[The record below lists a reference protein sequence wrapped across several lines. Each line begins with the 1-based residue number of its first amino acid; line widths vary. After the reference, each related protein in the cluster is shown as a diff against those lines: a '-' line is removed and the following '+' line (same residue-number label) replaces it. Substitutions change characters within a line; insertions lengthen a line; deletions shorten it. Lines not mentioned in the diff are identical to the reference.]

1 MSSPTVAAIPG
12 AGRRTLARLV
22 AGLRFRDALLVT
34 LVPVAAAG
42 YLFAA
47 SVADYARARQFDDYW
62 SRSITVA
69 GAFSARAR
77 GMLALP
83 GALAQRQRFDPEARD
98 AGIIRLAVPAASWD
112 TVAGD
117 PQAMF
122 GQWAQGTL
130 TYGGTAI
137 AVRVRKR
144 GDNSVHWV
152 TEKVSVTVRTP
163 RDEFY
168 KQYRSFGL
176 SGKDVLPSYLANRL
190 AREFGVLAP
199 ATEVVPLFLNN
210 RFYGMYRFIEP
221 VDESFLR
228 PFDRMPGNIFRGDRA
243 ERGEYVKGQ
252 PRNLFENPYLWDR
265 LAVSERPT
273 AAGAD
278 QLRLLLDDLAGTTFE
293 DHRRLA
299 ARFERGALARLFAY
313 LLVAGDPWHADGVH
327 NQLIYEDPSTA
338 RLHPIPW
345 DTRLLELGDRPP
357 VRSDLFRALLAD
369 PFLVDAVARELAP
382 RLGGGGVGGRGG
394 IARTGDSLVRAA
406 EARYASY
413 FAYDRARA
421 GLIPDVG
428 DAAAAA
434 ARLARNAERLA
445 RWLDDAA
452 TVFHVERSGT
462 GAILDFETRGR
473 VGVDLVGFELDR
485 PAVGARL
492 TRDWNLSGV
501 GDAGDDAL
509 PLRAETPTRL
519 MLVRHEPLLA
529 GWSTDSAVIAPG
541 HVPYR
546 FFLTGLPA
554 GATVRPVL
562 RNRVTGAA
570 VTAGVWEAGAAIRP
584 ATAWHPWRYPVRAPR
599 TIRFAGTVRLTET
612 LRTAEGDTLLI
623 APGTTLRLGPDVSVV
638 ARGPVFARGTAAQPI
653 RVVPDVSALRPWGAF
668 SLLGHGADGSVV
680 SHVEFAEGGGALV
693 DRIEYIGM
701 VNVHHAAR
709 VVFDDVTFRDN
720 VRSDDTFHALHAEVA
735 LRRCRF
741 VRANSDAAD
750 FDVSTGEIV
759 DTRFEG
765 SGGDAID
772 LMASAPW
779 IANVFITGA
788 GDKGISVGEA
798 SRPVIV
804 NTRIERSLRGIEVKD
819 RSAPVVLH
827 SEFTGGGVGLRE
839 RRKNWRYGDGGWA
852 TLVRSV
858 FQDNETSRERDAFSR
873 LTPIGVVGLD
883 STETGAAEPSWLYAL
898 LGLSTDGTVPG
909 RLARWSRREP
919 ARAIA
924 AARFVDDFGPLSDGW
939 EMGGGATRLEK
950 RRDALQLDVER
961 ITGSATRVVD
971 WTVPD
976 AGALL
981 VIEVGGRDVTGG
993 RLVARGETREAAVR
1007 FTVPADPN
1015 TFSVVTLDLGP
1026 GRWTE
1031 VRVEATPQPGLS
1043 HTIQRATGLSV
1054 LRAGRLALRGYTVV
1068 PRDGPGR

>member
-1 MSSPTVAAIPG
+1 MSSLTVAAVPS
-12 AGRRTLARLV
+12 AGRRTLGRLV

-34 LVPVAAAG
+34 LVPVAATA

-98 AGIIRLAVPAASWD
+98 AGIIRLDVPAASWD

-122 GQWAQGTL
+122 GQWVEGTL

-144 GDNSVHWV
+144 GDNSVHWI

-265 LAVSERPT
+265 VALSERPT

-299 ARFERGALARLFAY
+299 ARFERDAVARLFAY
-313 LLVAGDPWHADGVH
+313 LLVAGDPWHVDGVH

-369 PFLVDAVARELAP
+369 PFLVDAIARELAP
-382 RLGGGGVGGRGG
+382 RLAEGG

-434 ARLARNAERLA
+434 ARLARNVERLA

-462 GAILDFETRGR
+462 GAVLDLETRGR
-473 VGVDLVGFELDR
+473 VGVDLVGLELDR
-485 PAVGARL
+485 PAVGVRL
-492 TRDWNLSGV
+492 TRDRNLSGAE
-501 GDAGDDAL
+501 DAGDEAL
-509 PLRAETPTRL
+509 PLRAGTPTRL

-529 GWSTDSAVIAPG
+529 GWSTDSVVIAPG

-554 GATVRPVL
+554 GATVRPIL

-570 VTAGVWEAGAAIRP
+570 VTAGAWEAGAAIRP
-584 ATAWHPWRYPVRAPR
+584 ATAWHPWRFPVRAPR

-612 LRTAEGDTLLI
+612 LRTGVGDTLLI

-638 ARGPVFARGTAAQPI
+638 ARGPVFARGTSAQPI
-653 RVVPDVSALRPWGAF
+653 RVVPDVSVQRPWGAF

-701 VNVHHAAR
+701 INVHHAAR
-709 VVFDDVTFRDN
+709 VVFEDVTFRDN

-750 FDVSTGEIV
+750 FDVSTGEIA
-759 DTRFEG
+759 DSRFEG

-772 LMASAPW
+772 LMASTPW

-804 NTRIERSLRGIEVKD
+804 NTHIERSLRGIEVKD

-827 SEFTGGGVGLRE
+827 SEFVGGGVGLRE
-839 RRKNWRYGDGGWA
+839 RRKNWRYGGGGWA
-852 TLVRSV
+852 TIVRSV
-858 FQDNETSRERDAFSR
+858 FAGNEAARERDEFSR
-873 LTPIGVVGLD
+873 VTSIGVVGLD
-883 STETGAAEPSWLYAL
+883 SADGGPGEATWLYAL
-898 LGLSTDGTVPG
+898 LGVRAQSAGPG
-909 RLARWSRREP
+909 PLARWSRSAP
-919 ARAIA
+919 AVPLD
-924 AARFVDDFGPLSDGW
+924 AARFVDDFGPVSDGW
-939 EMGGGATRLEK
+939 TMGGGATRLEK

-961 ITGSATRVVD
+961 TTGRATRAVD
-971 WTVPD
+971 WRVSET
-976 AGALL
+976 GAVL
-981 VIEVGGRDVTGG
+981 VVEVGGRDVAAG
-993 RLVARGETREAAVR
+993 RLVVRGAAREAAVT
-1007 FTVPADPN
+1007 FTLPADPN
-1015 TFSVVTLDLGP
+1015 TFQVVTLDLGP
-1026 GRWTE
+1026 GHWTE
-1031 VRVEATPQPGLS
+1031 VRLEATPRPGLS

-1054 LRAGRLALRGYTVV
+1054 LRAGRLTLRGYTVV
-1068 PRDGPGR
+1068 PREGPGAR

>member
-1 MSSPTVAAIPG
+1 MTAVPVAGAPR
-12 AGRRTLARLV
+12 AGRRVLARMV

-34 LVPVAAAG
+34 LVPLAATA

-62 SRSITVA
+62 SRGVTVA

-77 GMLALP
+77 GLLALP
-83 GALAQRQRFDPEARD
+83 GALAVRRRFDPEARD
-98 AGIIRLAVPAASWD
+98 AGIIRLDVPAAAWD

-117 PQAMF
+117 PQARF
-122 GQWAQGTL
+122 GQWVEGTL
-130 TYGGTAI
+130 SYGGTAI
-137 AVRVRKR
+137 AVRLRKR
-144 GDNSVHWV
+144 GDNSVHWI

-176 SGKDVLPSYLANRL
+176 SGKDALPSYLANRL

-199 ATEVVPLFLNN
+199 ATEVVPVFLNN
-210 RFYGMYRFIEP
+210 RFYGMYRFLEL

-228 PFDRMPGNIFRGDRA
+228 PFGRMPGNVFRGDRA

-265 LAVSERPT
+265 VAVSERPT

-278 QLRLLLDDLAGTTFE
+278 QLRLMLDDLNGTTFE
-293 DHRRLA
+293 DHQQLI
-299 ARFERGALARLFAY
+299 ARFERDALARLFAY
-313 LLVAGDPWHADGVH
+313 LLVAGDPWHMDGVH

-345 DTRLLELGDRPP
+345 DTRLLELADRPP
-357 VRSDLFRALLAD
+357 VRSDLFRALLKD
-369 PFLVDAVARELAP
+369 PFLVDAIARELAP
-382 RLGGGGVGGRGG
+382 RLGPDG

-406 EARYASY
+406 EARYAAY
-413 FAYDRARA
+413 FAWDRARA

-428 DAAAAA
+428 GAGSAA
-434 ARLARNAERLA
+434 ARLSRNVERLS

-452 TVFHVERSGT
+452 TVFHVERA
-462 GAILDFETRGR
+462 GAGGVLDLETRGR
-473 VGVDLVGFELDR
+473 VGVDLVGLELDR
-485 PAVGARL
+485 PAPGLRL
-492 TRDWNLSGV
+492 TRDRNLSGTS
-501 GDAGDDAL
+501 DAGDEGL
-509 PLRAETPTRL
+509 PLRAETGTRL
-519 MLVRHEPLLA
+519 MLTRHEPMPA
-529 GWSTDSAVIAPG
+529 GWSTDTAVIAPG
-541 HVPYR
+541 HIPYR
-546 FFLTGLPA
+546 FFIAGLPA
-554 GATVRPVL
+554 GATVRPIL
-562 RNRVTGAA
+562 RNRVTGAPVA
-570 VTAGVWEAGAAIRP
+570 AGTWEAGAPIRP
-584 ATAWHPWRYPVRAPR
+584 ATAWHPWRYPARAPR
-599 TIRFAGTVRLTET
+599 TVRFAGTVRLTET
-612 LRTAEGDTLLI
+612 LRTGERDTLVI
-623 APGTTLRLGPDVSVV
+623 APGTTLRLGPDVSIV
-638 ARGPVFARGTAAQPI
+638 ARGPVIARGTAAQPI
-653 RVVPDVSALRPWGAF
+653 RIVPDVSAARPWGAF
-668 SLLGHGADGSVV
+668 ALLGNGSDGSEFR
-680 SHVEFAEGGGALV
+680 HVEFAEGGGALV

-709 VVFDDVTFRDN
+709 VVFEDVTFRDN
-720 VRSDDTFHALHAEVA
+720 VRSDDTFHALHADVA

-750 FDVSTGEIV
+750 FDVSSGEIT

-772 LMASAPW
+772 LMASTPW

-804 NTRIERSLRGIEVKD
+804 NARVERSVRGIEVKD

-827 SEFTGGGVGLRE
+827 SEFTGSGVGLRE
-839 RRKNWRYGDGGWA
+839 RRKNWRYGGGGWA

-858 FQDNETSRERDAFSR
+858 FEGNETARERDEFSR
-873 LTPIGVVGLD
+873 LTPVGVVGLD
-883 STETGAAEPSWLYAL
+883 STDSGAGEPSWLFAL
-898 LGLSTDGTVPG
+898 LGLSTEGEAPG

-924 AARFVDDFGPLSDGW
+924 AARFVDDFGPVSDGW

-961 ITGSATRVVD
+961 TAGSATRAVD
-971 WTVPD
+971 WTVPE

-981 VIEVGGRDVTGG
+981 VILGAGRYIAGG

-1007 FTVPADPN
+1007 FTVPADPT
-1015 TFSVVTLDLGP
+1015 TFAVVTLDLGP

-1031 VRVEATPQPGLS
+1031 VRLEATPRPGLS

-1068 PRDGPGR
+1068 PRDAPGAR